1 MPSTIMQTI
10 FIRDL
15 RDIAWDVAGF
25 GAEFGIPDK
34 VLADWASSLGD
45 PGLPIRLPF
54 YRVAYLAFRLGYTTA
69 RRRDP
74 WAFAGWAPHGPPR
87 RPLSLGPPAGAPQA
101 LSHIGTPP
109 KAMRSAQT
117 QRWETDP

>member
-1 MPSTIMQTI
+1 MPSTTMQTI

-25 GAEFGIPDK
+25 GAEFGLPDK

-54 YRVAYLAFRLGYTTA
+54 YRVAYLAFRLGYTTLA
-69 RRRDP
+69 
-74 WAFAGWAPHGPPR
+74 AET
-87 RPLSLGPPAGAPQA
+87 LGHSPDGLRMGRLADRYRLA
-101 LSHIGTPP
+101 LQRALP
-109 KAMRSAQT
+109 K
-117 QRWETDP
+117 P